1 MGKNGPTLHEV
12 AKAAGVSIATVSRV
26 ARGLDDVTPATRDR
40 VLRTIQE
47 MDYRASHFGRALVR
61 RSHDTLGIVFPGLR
75 GPYYS
80 EVIHGFEV
88 EAVHARKS
96 VLILGTELIGHAND
110 QVRGMTDR
118 ADGLVI
124 MGGSSIDDGTI
135 QRLVARGVPIVLLA
149 RSPLAGI
156 PAVRVDNLG
165 ATFELTRHLLED
177 HGYRRLV
184 FVGNIEGAPDAS
196 ERWEG
201 YLEAHRRF
209 GVEPP
214 ERPVPVGFDEYAG
227 AAAAR
232 MIFAEHPYPDAIVCA
247 NDEIAFGIASV
258 ATARNIDIPG
268 EVALTGWDDI
278 PLAAIITPPLTT
290 IRQPTRDLGSM
301 TARLL
306 LEMIDGRTPAPLDT
320 ILETRL
326 IRRASCGCGRR
337 DDLLANPAI
346 YRDATAP
353 IVAPSQPVP
362 EEV

>member
-177 HGYRRLV
+177 HGYRRL
-184 FVGNIEGAPDAS
+184 
-196 ERWEG
+196 
-201 YLEAHRRF
+201 
-209 GVEPP
+209 
-214 ERPVPVGFDEYAG
+214 
-227 AAAAR
+227 
-232 MIFAEHPYPDAIVCA
+232 
-247 NDEIAFGIASV
+247 
-258 ATARNIDIPG
+258 
-268 EVALTGWDDI
+268 
-278 PLAAIITPPLTT
+278 
-290 IRQPTRDLGSM
+290 
-301 TARLL
+301 
-306 LEMIDGRTPAPLDT
+306 
-320 ILETRL
+320 
-326 IRRASCGCGRR
+326 
-337 DDLLANPAI
+337 
-346 YRDATAP
+346 
-353 IVAPSQPVP
+353 
-362 EEV
+362 